1 MITRTDLAAAWPWLA
16 DGLIVLGVV
25 VAVALL
31 LDSYRM
37 LIRPSY
43 KGIVERRR
51 QDHLANLRSMLEPA
65 LAGLWAPEM
74 EKRMTALVLAQRLA
88 KLRSE
93 AGGLGHILI
102 AFIRHRLSRPADPKT
117 DDGFEDVKLAL
128 AILGTRP
135 VRAAQAETQQG
146 IDLSGVNFR
155 GLSLHGVDFQ
165 EFRLAGCI
173 FDRCQMGAV
182 KLVRADLSGSSM
194 VAADLSGANLLGAD
208 LSGADLT
215 GADFT
220 AAQVR
225 GARLNSANIS
235 GSVLVG
241 TIGLEQKQ
249 LDEALGDSDTAV
261 PEHFR
266 FVPVRA
272 QRPKPVGDS
281 PVRAA
286 GQA

>member
-1 MITRTDLAAAWPWLA
+1 MGT
-16 DGLIVLGVV
+16 LIVFVLFVD
-25 VAVALL
+25 A
-31 LDSYRM
+31 YRM
-37 LIRPSY
+37 LIRPGY
-43 KGIVERRR
+43 RGAAEKRR
-51 QDHLANLRSMLEPA
+51 QEHLTNLRAVLEPM
-65 LAGLWAPEM
+65 LAGLWSAEM
-74 EKRMTALVLAQRLA
+74 EKRMTALVMTQRLA

-93 AGGLGHILI
+93 AGGMGHILI
-102 AFIRHRLSRPADPKT
+102 AFIRHRLSVPADPKT

-135 VRAAQAETQQG
+135 VRAAQGETQQG

-155 GLSLHGVDFQ
+155 GISLHGIDFQ

-173 FDRCQMGAV
+173 FDHCQMGAA
-182 KLVRADLSGSSM
+182 KLVRAEIAGASLVG
-194 VAADLSGANLLGAD
+194 ADLTDSNLQGAD

-215 GADFT
+215 SANFTGA
-220 AAQVR
+220 QLR

-235 GSVLVG
+235 GAVLVG
-241 TIGLEQKQ
+241 SVGLEQRQ

-272 QRPKPVGDS
+272 QRPKPVDS
-281 PVRAA
+281 PIRAA
-286 GQA
+286 E